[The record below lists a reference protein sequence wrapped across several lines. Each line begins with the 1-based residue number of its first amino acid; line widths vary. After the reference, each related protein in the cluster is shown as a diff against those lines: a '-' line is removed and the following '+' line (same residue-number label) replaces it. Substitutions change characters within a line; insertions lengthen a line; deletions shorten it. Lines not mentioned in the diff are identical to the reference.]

1 MVDTGTRRTRV
12 RPWDA
17 GRIVDERDACVGA
30 THVALTGAARPNA
43 EALRHD
49 VPTVTDRPA
58 SFVPDVE
65 TVASETGLE
74 AFLSMEAGEVA

>member
-17 GRIVDERDACVGA
+17 GRIGDERDARVGA
-30 THVALTGAARPNA
+30 KRVALTGAARPSA

-49 VPTVTDRPA
+49 VATVTDRPA

-74 AFLSMEAGEVA
+74 AFLTMEAGGVA